1 MISPRID
8 PDCTTSP
15 AWKSDTQTFWAWLR
29 NSLPNT
35 LQPNDLDVAYLQ
47 WRRKFM
53 IGRLRIGL
61 WTALICIMSFLG
73 LYLVAYAHKQ
83 DIAEDWAVFLPANII
98 TELCLVI
105 CLIILRSTIG
115 RTRPEYI
122 FVVFGWSITLVF
134 QTAIALDGSGDI
146 AYIPWALTFLG
157 MALFNPVCW
166 WIHVILQLGTL
177 GYYLGLIVTLKL
189 TPVIEAPSAYALNGL
204 FLFWLCLMGDLS
216 TFLYERLQQREF
228 RTRKALEASNRELE
242 VRREQ
247 SEQLL
252 LNILPVSIAEQLKQ
266 DQRTIAHRFESVS
279 VLFADIVGFTEL
291 AARQSPEAIVD
302 LLNTIFSQFDQ
313 LADYYGIEK
322 IKTIG
327 DAYMAVAGLP
337 TPRSDHAEAIAEMAL
352 AMQQAIL
359 EFNQEQGQS
368 LQIRIGI
375 SSGPVVAGVI
385 GIRKFAYDLWGD
397 TVNMASR
404 MESHG
409 IAGQIQV
416 SVETFTRLRSRYQ
429 LQERGV
435 VAIKGKGDI
444 TTYLLMGRSIDNQS
458 EPKVEAVTS
467 AIHQRSPLV

>member
-1 MISPRID
+1 MISRGID
-8 PDCTTSP
+8 PERTTSP
-15 AWKSDTQTFWAWLR
+15 ARRLDNQTLWAWLR
-29 NSLPNT
+29 NSMPTT
-35 LQPNDLDVAYLQ
+35 LQPDDLDAAYLQ

-53 IGRLRIGL
+53 VDRLRIGL
-61 WTALICIMSFLG
+61 WTALICLMSFFG
-73 LYLVAYAHKQ
+73 CYLVAYVHKHSV
-83 DIAEDWAVFLPANII
+83 ARDWAGFLPANII
-98 TELCLVI
+98 TALCLVI
-105 CLIILRSTIG
+105 CLITLRSTIG
-115 RTRPEYI
+115 RARPEYI
-122 FVVFGWSITLVF
+122 LIVFGWSITLVF
-134 QTAIALDGSGDI
+134 QTATALNGSGDI

-166 WIHVILQLGTL
+166 WIHVILQLGAL
-177 GYYLGLIVTLKL
+177 GYYLGLVSLLKL
-189 TPVIEAPSAYALNGL
+189 TPVIETPSAYALNGL

-216 TFLYERLQQREF
+216 TFLYERLQRREF
-228 RTRKALEASNRELE
+228 RTRKALEASNRELD

-252 LNILPVSIAEQLKQ
+252 LNILPASIAEQLKQ

-279 VLFADIVGFTEL
+279 VLFADIVGFTDL

-302 LLNTIFSQFDQ
+302 LLNTIFSRFDQ

-327 DAYMAVAGLP
+327 DAYMVVAGLP
-337 TPRSDHAEAIAEMAL
+337 TPRADHAEAIADMAL
-352 AMQQAIL
+352 AMRQSIL
-359 EFNQEQGQS
+359 ELNQGQGQS

-409 IAGQIQV
+409 IPGQIQV
-416 SVETFTRLRSRYQ
+416 SAETFTLLRSRYR

-435 VAIKGKGDI
+435 VAIKGKGDM
-444 TTYLLMGRSIDNQS
+444 TTYLLMGKSVSYQGKP
-458 EPKVEAVTS
+458 EMEAVK
-467 AIHQRSPLV
+467 SP